1 MYDQN
6 NVFAK
11 ILRKEI
17 PSKIIYEDKSLLFIN
32 DVYPKSKIHILGLP
46 KLEVL
51 DFGDFILKADKE
63 IISHFFS
70 KAYEI
75 IENVGINKTGF
86 KIIMNSGKDS
96 GQEVPHFHIHI
107 LGGED
112 LRKKKV

>member
-17 PSKIIYEDKSLLFIN
+17 PSKIIYEDKLLLFIY
-32 DVYPKSKIHILGLP
+32 DAYPRSKIHILGLP

-63 IISHFFS
+63 FVNHFFS
-70 KAYEI
+70 KTYEV
-75 IENVGINKTGF
+75 IESMGINKTGF
-86 KIIMNSGKDS
+86 KIIMNSGKDG

-107 LGGED
+107 LSGEN
-112 LRKKKV
+112 LRIKKI